1 MFIDFKKEQD
11 LIEYHS
17 TVEFEALIIYKS
29 IDFDCQTWLDSSITF
44 LMSPSHPN
52 IKNCSWLITS
62 NYGSYINLDFIF
74 FEVNSMKVS
83 RA

>member
-1 MFIDFKKEQD
+1 MFIDFKKH
-11 LIEYHS
+11 LAS
-17 TVEFEALIIYKS
+17 GTVEFEALIKYKN
-29 IDFDCQTWLDSSITF
+29 IDCQTWLDSSITF
-44 LMSPSHPN
+44 LMSPNHPN

-62 NYGSYINLDFIF
+62 NYGSYINLDFRF

>member
-11 LIEYHS
+11 LIES
-17 TVEFEALIIYKS
+17 TVEFEALIIYKN

-62 NYGSYINLDFIF
+62 NYGSYINLNFTF
-74 FEVNSMKVS
+74 FEVNSMILVNL
-83 RA
+83 RN